1 MSKTMT
7 LESWRALTG
16 ALLGGGGAL
25 AIWVDHQLWWLP
37 AAGIVSAIAGAVFVF
52 VHDRRV
58 IRRAERHP
66 GKSLLLLATC
76 PTPWVVASSPT
87 PETVGALAML
97 DAIAMDNRW
106 KSVDGP
112 KQEPAAA
119 VALGPNELPK
129 GRRSVVIEV
138 LGDQPGREQSE
149 RLSPVSER
157 IHVEGNRRP
166 LWQLPEGVSVMDD
179 SPYPWHGLLNETP
192 VLVVGET
199 PKGYRIEVIE
209 RIKLAGRRRWLN
221 PGERTLVPRSAVKR
235 AAHIPAAVARSSST

>member
-7 LESWRALTG
+7 MESWRALTG

-37 AAGIVSAIAGAVFVF
+37 AAGIVSAIAPAVFGF

-58 IRRAERHP
+58 VRRAERHP

-76 PTPWVVASSPT
+76 PTPRAVASSPT
-87 PETVGALAML
+87 PGTLAML
-97 DAIAMDNRW
+97 DAIAMGNGCR
-106 KSVDGP
+106 SVDGP

-119 VALGPNELPK
+119 VALSPNGLPK
-129 GRRSVVIEV
+129 GRHSVVIEV
-138 LGDQPGREQSE
+138 LGDRLGRKQSE

-157 IHVEGNRRP
+157 IHIEGNRRP
-166 LWQLPEGVSVMDD
+166 LWQPPEGVSVTDD
-179 SPYPWHGLLNETP
+179 SPYPWRGLPNETP

-221 PGERTLVPRSAVKR
+221 PGDRTMVPRHAVKR
-235 AAHIPAAVARSSST
+235 AAHIPTAAAGSTST